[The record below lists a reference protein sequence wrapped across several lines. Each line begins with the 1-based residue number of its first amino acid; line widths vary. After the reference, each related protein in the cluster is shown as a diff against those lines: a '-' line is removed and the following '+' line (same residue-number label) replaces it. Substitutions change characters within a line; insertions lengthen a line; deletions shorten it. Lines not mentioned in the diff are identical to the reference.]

1 MKEDIFPSF
10 KLTLSLIFCV
20 VLSIAVVFCSLFYM
34 SSLYF
39 MYLLWIFP
47 YYLFNYSYMIIIF
60 KNLIQ
65 NCNYD
70 LVYLYLQVIM
80 YFKLILTYF

>member
-70 LVYLYLQVIM
+70 FVYLYLQVIM